1 MGFLSGVKKAA
12 GKVFDVRVDR
22 WMSFSALKE
31 NTQNTKSLIK
41 DVFTPEKAQRKE
53 TFEQAMARLK
63 LSEADL
69 AQRKKEFTHLFSFFL
84 ILGLSIV
91 GYAIY
96 MAFTARYMVS
106 FISLC
111 VALYA
116 FAQSFRFHF
125 WLFQIKNRKLGCT
138 IQEWFHSKILTPSE
152 SAKLPA
158 KRPKK

>member
-1 MGFLSGVKKAA
+1 MGFFSGVKKAA

-41 DVFTPEKAQRKE
+41 DVFTPEKAKHKE
-53 TFEQAMARLK
+53 TFEQAMARLQ
-63 LSEADL
+63 LTEADIN
-69 AQRKKEFTHLFSFFL
+69 QRKKEFTHLFLFFSA
-84 ILGLSIV
+84 LGLSIIA
-91 GYAIY
+91 YAIY
-96 MAFTARYMVS
+96 MAFTARYMVA

-138 IQEWFHSKILTPSE
+138 IQEWFHSKIATPSE
-152 SAKLPA
+152 NAKMPT